1 MPMNLQGIEVDD
13 IRKSTLGY
21 IRKHYLPW
29 TIIYFVF
36 VAATIWLV
44 CISGI
49 VQLLIID
56 IIIGTVGYGYVYSK
70 IETEFIKE
78 FGAAIGYEYS
88 PNAPME
94 SVSGRLFQTGDSH
107 NIIDVLS
114 GVYQNIPLRIYT
126 YKTTIGEGKSRHT
139 YSIRVFE
146 ATFQNNIPEV
156 LLNYN
161 DDIGS
166 FIGLE
171 KLKFE
176 SNEFN
181 KLFAVYVPKGGEMEA
196 YEIFTPDVMADIL
209 DKTVFKR
216 SYLNFEFSQNKLYI
230 YTDETINTKADMQK
244 AFDLTDYI
252 LNLFKK
258 NISEASDSV

>member
-1 MPMNLQGIEVDD
+1 MLWIIAYSVLVA
-13 IRKSTLGY
+13 I
-21 IRKHYLPW
+21 
-29 TIIYFVF
+29 TIWAVF
-36 VAATIWLV
+36 VSGAIQIFFIDFIVGAA
-44 CISGI
+44 
-49 VQLLIID
+49 
-56 IIIGTVGYGYVYSK
+56 GYGYVYSK
-70 IETEFIKE
+70 METEFMKE
-78 FGAAIGYEYS
+78 FAAAIGYQYF
-88 PNAPME
+88 PTAPMD
-94 SVSGRLFQTGDSH
+94 SVSGRLFQRGDGR

-126 YKTTIGEGKSRHT
+126 YKTTVGSGKERHT

-146 ATFQNNIPEV
+146 ATFTNNMPEV

-161 DDIGS
+161 DEIGS
-166 FIGLE
+166 FTGLE

-176 SNEFN
+176 SNDFN
-181 KLFAVYVPKGGEMEA
+181 KLFDVYVPKGGETEA

-230 YTDETINTKADMQK
+230 YTTETINTKADMQR

-258 NISEASDSV
+258 NISEVSMDTTNTISLSK